1 MISFNARN
9 DHDRC
14 KFVEDIREA
23 ILECD
28 EMNNLRIE
36 NELDRHRNVY
46 NNRLVFTFCMH
57 KPCVKNIFYCRSVNS
72 STENRDSGVSDVD
85 LGPLPPYP
93 VKNNKQLLEVSFENS
108 SSQQVTPKR
117 PALTVS

>member
-46 NNRLVFTFCMH
+46 NNRSVFIRINH
-57 KPCVKNIFYCRSVNS
+57 V
-72 STENRDSGVSDVD
+72 
-85 LGPLPPYP
+85 
-93 VKNNKQLLEVSFENS
+93 
-108 SSQQVTPKR
+108 
-117 PALTVS
+117 